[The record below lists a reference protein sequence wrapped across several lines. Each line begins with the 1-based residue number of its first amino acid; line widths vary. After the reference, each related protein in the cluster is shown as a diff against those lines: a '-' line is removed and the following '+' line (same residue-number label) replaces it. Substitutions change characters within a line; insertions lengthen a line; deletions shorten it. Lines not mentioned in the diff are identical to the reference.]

1 MRHWGTWLVGMD
13 TKPLRAVCALV
24 GSRREKE
31 GEDPVG
37 PSLLFLSHSPP
48 QHGETLP
55 PVLTSPHPSDQA
67 SVSSWVIKCQTSI
80 VHGYWGHSLNW
91 VYVASWF
98 PGDCWHPPLS
108 WTVSKELCDRSKF
121 HHFKE
126 SGNVKS
132 RFGSESY
139 RHEQSSKVFCF
150 WLSEGHRYC
159 PYCIPT
165 VN

>member
-37 PSLLFLSHSPP
+37 LSLLFLSHSPA
-48 QHGETLP
+48 QHGDTLP

-98 PGDCWHPPLS
+98 PGDCWYPPLS
-108 WTVSKELCDRSKF
+108 WTVGKMSCDWG
-121 HHFKE
+121 E
-126 SGNVKS
+126 SFIILKKVAAWKAILKVSPTGMS
-132 RFGSESY
+132 R
-139 RHEQSSKVFCF
+139 V
-150 WLSEGHRYC
+150 LRYSASGFQKDTD
-159 PYCIPT
+159 T
-165 VN
+165 VPIVYLQ